1 VYLGPLTSHT
11 PPPPL
16 VITIHME
23 LHVREERLSRA
34 SKLYE
39 HVVQSDC
46 DDALLEDV
54 VDRLIEAA
62 EAWTVAFDR
71 VATVEAAALER
82 GYPPNTTTEFWEA
95 DQES

>member
-1 VYLGPLTSHT
+1 MYLGPLTRHT

-23 LHVREERLSRA
+23 LHARERALARA

-54 VDRLIEAA
+54 VDRLIEATD
-62 EAWTVAFDR
+62 AWTAALDR
-71 VATVEAAALER
+71 VVTVEAASLER
-82 GYPPNTTTEFWEA
+82 GDPPHRTPWSCSA
-95 DQES
+95 DQDP